1 MLRGSFVAECAFAP
15 RFLQDLAEWEQT
27 ASAKDKE
34 ALDKALAA
42 IVRNPALAG
51 RVPSFYDPL
60 VPSYLYR
67 AGAVLIPYRVVDDEV
82 EFLNLF
88 YQKA

>member
-1 MLRGSFVAECAFAP
+1 MAEFAFSP
-15 RFLQDLAEWEQT
+15 RFLRDLAEWAQT

-34 ALDKALAA
+34 ALDKTLAA
-42 IVRNPALAG
+42 IVQNPAVAG
-51 RVPSFYDPL
+51 RIPSFYDPL

-67 AGAVLIPYRVVDDEV
+67 AGAVLLHYRAIDDQV

>member
-1 MLRGSFVAECAFAP
+1 VAEFAFSP
-15 RFLQDLAEWEQT
+15 RVLQDLAEWEQT
-27 ASAKDKE
+27 VSAKDKE
-34 ALDKALAA
+34 ALDHILAA
-42 IVRNPALAG
+42 IVQNPALAG

-67 AGAVLIPYRVVDDEV
+67 AGAVLIHYRIIDDQV

>member
-1 MLRGSFVAECAFAP
+1 MDEFAFSP
-15 RFLQDLAEWEQT
+15 QFLQELAEWEQK

-34 ALDKALAA
+34 ALDETLAA
-42 IVRNPALAG
+42 IVKNPALAG
-51 RVPSFYDPL
+51 RAPSFYDPL

-67 AGAVLIPYRVVDDEV
+67 VGAVLIHYRIVKEQV

-88 YQKA
+88 YRRG

>member
-1 MLRGSFVAECAFAP
+1 MAEFAFSP
-15 RFLQDLAEWEQT
+15 RFLKDLAEWEQT

-34 ALDKALAA
+34 ALGTTLAA
-42 IVRNPALAG
+42 MVQNPESAG
-51 RVPSFYDPL
+51 RAPSFYDPL

-67 AGAVLIPYRVVDDEV
+67 AGAVLIHYRIIGDQA

>member
-1 MLRGSFVAECAFAP
+1 MDEFAFSP
-15 RFLQDLAEWEQT
+15 KFLQEIAEWEQK

-34 ALDKALAA
+34 ALDEALAA
-42 IVRNPALAG
+42 IVKNPALAG
-51 RVPSFYDPL
+51 RAPSFYDPA

-67 AGAVLIPYRVVDDEV
+67 VGAALIHYRIVDDKV

-88 YQKA
+88 YRRG

>member
-1 MLRGSFVAECAFAP
+1 MAEFAFSP
-15 RFLQDLAEWEQT
+15 RFLQDLAEWEQN

-34 ALDKALAA
+34 ALDKVLAA
-42 IVRNPALAG
+42 IVQNPALAG

-67 AGAVLIPYRVVDDEV
+67 AGAVLIHYRVTDDQV

>member
-1 MLRGSFVAECAFAP
+1 MAEFAFSP

-34 ALDKALAA
+34 ALDKTLAA
-42 IVRNPALAG
+42 IVQNPALAG

-67 AGAVLIPYRVVDDEV
+67 AGAVLIHYRVIGDQV

-88 YQKA
+88 YRKT

>member
-1 MLRGSFVAECAFAP
+1 VADFSFSP

-27 ASAKDKE
+27 ASPKDK
-34 ALDKALAA
+34 AQLDTILAA
-42 IVRNPALAG
+42 IVQHPALPG
-51 RVPSFYDPL
+51 RAPSFYDPL

-67 AGAVLIPYRVVDDEV
+67 VGAVMIHFRVTNDQV

-88 YQKA
+88 FQRS

>member
-1 MLRGSFVAECAFAP
+1 MDEFSFSP

-27 ASAKDKE
+27 ASSKDKE
-34 ALDKALAA
+34 ALDKILAA
-42 IVRNPALAG
+42 LVKNPALPG
-51 RVPSFYDPL
+51 RVSSFYDPQS
-60 VPSYLYR
+60 PSYLYR
-67 AGAVLIPYRVVDDEV
+67 AGAVLIHFRIVDDQV